1 MFFIL
6 FAEGVCFDSNYKVN
20 HPEVVVFLIRSH
32 LTSLPSLT
40 YLHYLKNSAHIQ
52 LQGQALRSGSQTLT
66 FRPYP
71 STLLCILYTLS
82 PDSSLW
88 HASISCL
95 RVSSCQNFHG
105 MSSLIS
111 LSSFQVADDNT
122 LSVEPL
128 HLHSEGPSYFHR
140 ATLFCLYCTWF
151 PVEFNSRS
159 LICPRLHSCL

>member
-1 MFFIL
+1 MLFIL

-20 HPEVVVFLIRSH
+20 HPEVVVFIIRSH

-52 LQGQALRSGSQTLT
+52 LQGQALRSGSQSLT
-66 FRPYP
+66 FRPSP
-71 STLLCILYTLS
+71 STFLFILYTLS

-95 RVSSCQNFHG
+95 HVSSCQDFHG

-128 HLHSEGPSYFHR
+128 HLHSETKVNTAPLISIVLHCFVYSAPG
-140 ATLFCLYCTWF
+140 
-151 PVEFNSRS
+151 S
-159 LICPRLHSCL
+159 L